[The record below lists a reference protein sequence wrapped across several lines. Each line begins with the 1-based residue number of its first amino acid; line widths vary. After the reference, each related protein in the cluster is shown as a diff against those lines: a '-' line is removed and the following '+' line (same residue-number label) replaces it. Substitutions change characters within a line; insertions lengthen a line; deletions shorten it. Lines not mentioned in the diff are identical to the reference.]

1 MRRKAKPHPPADLVS
16 RKVRAAIRH
25 LADGNAW
32 EERRL
37 TQAAQNY
44 LLLREELALCGACL
58 LLLPRS
64 FQHPDS
70 LLLEALLRVE
80 PAHEELA
87 LTVAGV
93 LGVPEPE
100 TFVPSALG
108 EELADIYAE
117 GGGFDSSDLILLSL
131 TYRRYLYLRTLCFG
145 GGWTEAT

>member
-1 MRRKAKPHPPADLVS
+1 MACKPRHRIAAPLTPE
-16 RKVRAAIRH
+16 VREAIRQ

-32 EERRL
+32 EEQRL

-44 LLLREELALCGACL
+44 TLLREELALCGACL

-70 LLLEALLRVE
+70 LSLQALLGVE

-93 LGVPEPE
+93 LDVPEPE

-108 EELADIYAE
+108 EELQDSYAE
-117 GGGFDSSDLILLSL
+117 GGGFDSRELILLSL

-145 GGWTEAT
+145 GERKDAP

>member
-16 RKVRAAIRH
+16 RKVRAAIRQ

-37 TQAAQNY
+37 TRAAQNY
-44 LLLREELALCGACL
+44 ALLREELAVFGACL
-58 LLLPRS
+58 SFLPRS

-70 LLLEALLRVE
+70 LVLETLLRVE
-80 PAHEELA
+80 PANEELS

-93 LGVPEPE
+93 LEVPEPE
-100 TFVPSALG
+100 TFRPSALG

-117 GGGFDSSDLILLSL
+117 GGGFDSSELIMLSL